1 MTTPPYRRLWL
12 AAVVTT
18 LLALHGSMLVLAT
31 TARAYLTE
39 QLTMKNADNASAIAI
54 SLSQQKPDAVSV
66 ELAVAALFDSGH
78 YELIRVTDPRG
89 RTIVERRSRTVETG
103 TPQWFVDILP
113 IDATPGVASISSGWK
128 QFGTVTLVSHSRFAY
143 RALWQ
148 GMIQL
153 VLVMTL
159 SGLVG
164 AYLFTRALRRMRRP
178 AGDAYGGAGAAR

>member
-31 TARAYLTE
+31 TARSYLTE
-39 QLTMKNADNASAIAI
+39 QLAMKNADNAAALAI
-54 SLSQQKPDAVSV
+54 SLSQQKPDPVTV

-89 RTIVERRSRTVETG
+89 RTIVERCSRTVETG
-103 TPQWFVDILP
+103 APQWFVDMLR
-113 IDATPGVASISSGWK
+113 IDSAPGVASISSGWK

-143 RALWQ
+143 RAIWQ
-148 GMIQL
+148 GMIEL
-153 VLVMTL
+153 VLVITL
-159 SGLVG
+159 AGLVG
-164 AYLFTRALRRMRRP
+164 VYLFTRLLRRMRRP
-178 AGDAYGGAGAAR
+178 IGDARGNTGAAQ

>member
-1 MTTPPYRRLWL
+1 
-12 AAVVTT
+12 
-18 LLALHGSMLVLAT
+18 MLVLAT
-31 TARAYLTE
+31 TARAYITE
-39 QLTMKNADNASAIAI
+39 QHTMKNADNATALAI
-54 SLSQQKPDAVSV
+54 SLSQQHPDPVTV

-78 YELIRVTDPRG
+78 YESIRVTDPRG

-103 TPQWFVDILP
+103 APQWFVDILP

-164 AYLFTRALRRMRRP
+164 VYLFTRALRRMRRP
-178 AGDAYGGAGAAR
+178 VGDACGGAGAAR

>member
-12 AAVVTT
+12 AAVITT

-31 TARAYLTE
+31 TARAYIVE
-39 QLTMKNADNASAIAI
+39 QLTMKNADNATALAV
-54 SLSQQKPDAVSV
+54 SLSQQKPDPVTV

-78 YELIRVTDPRG
+78 YDLIRVTDPRG

-103 TPQWFVDILP
+103 APQWFVDILP

-148 GMIQL
+148 GMVEL

-159 SGLVG
+159 AGLVG
-164 AYLFTRALRRMRRP
+164 VYLLTRALRRMRRP
-178 AGDAYGGAGAAR
+178 VGDACGGAGAAR

>member
-1 MTTPPYRRLWL
+1 MTPPPYRRFWL
-12 AAVVTT
+12 AAVITT

-39 QLTMKNADNASAIAI
+39 QLGMKNADNAAALAI
-54 SLSQQKPDAVSV
+54 SLSQHKPDPVTV

-78 YELIRVTDPRG
+78 YELIRITDPRG
-89 RTIVERRSRTVETG
+89 RTIVERRSHTVEIG
-103 TPQWFVDILP
+103 APQWFVDILP
-113 IDATPGVASISSGWK
+113 IDATPGIASISSGWK
-128 QFGTVTLVSHSRFAY
+128 QFGTVTLVSHDRFAY

-159 SGLVG
+159 AGLVG
-164 AYLFTRALRRMRRP
+164 VFLFTRALRRMRRP
-178 AGDAYGGAGAAR
+178 AGDRRGDSGAAR